1 MKGNT
6 TEILAPTAPLSKHA
20 LYEILGVMQEIPV
33 DSTAMAEAMRITIFL
48 GEGVSRRVH
57 DFTARLRDVL
67 VEAGS
72 LVLPAEEALDKNGDV
87 MNRDRLI
94 VIASGNWTAGD
105 LPVDHVADLRTTTIV
120 GVVDGPCPARYKN
133 SNQDRLNSII
143 QVLAWNVVQV
153 ALFVED
159 EHWTICTMNGAI
171 VVSDLGVKFP
181 EQVRTIL
188 VPKLSAAVVPPRA
201 ADFEVHEGQL
211 NLADKGIAEYT
222 QDFARSG
229 PLWTRAGVMLFHTPL
244 SALDFRSRRYQRIVS
259 AFLDDRTGMS
269 YGFLARQLAVKVNPA
284 MSVSEAR
291 ASTGAFL
298 GEKND
303 VQRVNGRVYALVH
316 VNSEMLVVEVPEVWV
331 LTTRSGCDKTN
342 VNIKHDLVLLGLVDG
357 RVLVH
362 TPAGLDKHMDCKPSY
377 DTLTILSHAV
387 GNVLAA
393 SILLRL
399 RQDAQFPIML
409 GKRGAAIAH
418 WHGHVAPDDLPN
430 EYATHGYDNPPVS
443 CSTYQSAIY
452 ALTGKLTALCGCLEN
467 DIEFFGDVHI
477 EPYHGVN
484 VTGASLMQLAKLVLQ
499 IERFNWTVK
508 DGF

>member
-1 MKGNT
+1 MKGST
-6 TEILAPTAPLSKHA
+6 TEQLAPTALLSKHA
-20 LYEILGVMQEIPV
+20 LYEILGIMQEIPV
-33 DSTAMAEAMRITIFL
+33 DSRAMAKAMRITFL
-48 GEGVSRRVH
+48 PGEGASRRIHV
-57 DFTARLRDVL
+57 FAARLRDVL

-72 LVLPAEEALDKNGDV
+72 LVLPPEEALDKDGDV

-94 VIASGNWTAGD
+94 VIATGNWTAGD
-105 LPVDHVADLRTTTIV
+105 LPVDHVANLRTTTIV
-120 GVVDGPCPARYKN
+120 GVVDGPCPARYKT

-153 ALFVED
+153 ALFIED

-171 VVSDLGVKFP
+171 VVSDLGERFP

-188 VPKLSAAVVPPRA
+188 VPKLAAAVVPPRA
-201 ADFEVHEGQL
+201 ADFEVYEGQL
-211 NLADKGIAEYT
+211 NPADIGIAEYA
-222 QDFARSG
+222 QDFTRSG
-229 PLWTRAGVMLFHTPL
+229 PLWTRSGVMLFHSPL
-244 SALDFRSRRYQRIVS
+244 SGLKFRNRRYQRIVS

-269 YGFLARQLAVKVNPA
+269 YGFLARQLAVKVKPA
-284 MSVSEAR
+284 MSVLEAS

-298 GEKND
+298 CGKDD
-303 VQRVNGRVYALVH
+303 VQRINGRVYAVVH

-342 VNIKHDLVLLGLVDG
+342 VNIKRDLVLLGLVDG
-357 RVLVH
+357 RVIVH

-377 DTLTILSHAV
+377 DTLTILSHAA
-387 GNVLAA
+387 GNALAA

-399 RQDAQFPIML
+399 RRDAQFPVML

-418 WHGHVAPDDLPN
+418 WHGHVAPDDLPK
-430 EYATHGYDNPPVS
+430 EYARHGYDNPPVS

-452 ALTGKLTALCGCLEN
+452 ALTGKLTALSGCLEN
-467 DIEFFGDVHI
+467 DIEFLGDVHI

-499 IERFNWTVK
+499 IERCN
-508 DGF
+508 